1 MEKKSLCVW
10 FRYEDID
17 ASDCVDVT
25 IADERLRTTGSC
37 RWAGWLG
44 AGAGD
49 TERERELDPDLGS
62 EMATSPGWS
71 LGVQHSGPVCP
82 DNNLNNTL
90 TPCSYIDAN
99 T

>member
-1 MEKKSLCVW
+1 MNDNV
-10 FRYEDID
+10 REDD
-17 ASDCVDVT
+17 DEDCVDVS
-25 IADERLRTTGSC
+25 IADERLRTTVG
-37 RWAGWLG
+37 RMILA
-44 AGAGD
+44 
-49 TERERELDPDLGS
+49 TPEPRREERELDPDLGS